1 LAWDQWSQY
10 LAPWRVS
17 GGTVMPQYVL
27 SCRLACSTFVSFV
40 VGQEHLS
47 GLRASALACLPA

>member
-17 GGTVMPQYVL
+17 GGTGMPSYVL
-27 SCRLACSTFVSFV
+27 SYMLRLQDLVSAV
-40 VGQEHLS
+40 LLGQEHLS
-47 GLRASALACLPA
+47 GLHACLPC